1 MNLTRS
7 KRRSKVDLYYY
18 ILKNCVN
25 RKNITRSQ
33 INYDLCISFA
43 QLNEYILSL
52 EKLGLLEIDR
62 DKIVFRITPRG
73 LEFVKSYDELISF
86 VPKLLEDTA

>member
-1 MNLTRS
+1 MTRS
-7 KRRSKVDLYYY
+7 KRRSKIDLYYY
-18 ILKNCVN
+18 ILKNCIN

-43 QLNEYILSL
+43 QLNEYLLSL
-52 EKLGLLEIDR
+52 EKLDLLEIDR
-62 DKIVFRITPRG
+62 DKIVFRITARG

-86 VPKLLEDTA
+86 VPNLLEDTT